1 MQIKYHPFVFTS
13 DFRVS
18 LDPNQIQGLSGYMYV
33 LQEFESADNPY

>member
-1 MQIKYHPFVFTS
+1 MQIKYNPFVFTS
-13 DFRVS
+13 DFSVL